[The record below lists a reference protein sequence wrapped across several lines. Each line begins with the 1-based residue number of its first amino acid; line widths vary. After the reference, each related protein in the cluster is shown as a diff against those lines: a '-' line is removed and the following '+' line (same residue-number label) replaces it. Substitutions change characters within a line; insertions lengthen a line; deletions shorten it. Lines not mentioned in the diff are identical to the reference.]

1 MSLFFV
7 RLFVFCAVLAW
18 GSGASAGDPSPLDKQ
33 QEAISLMRVK
43 GHDLQMWKSIAG
55 VYCELELFEPGPEE
69 LAAVADLPRLVELEI
84 HGGKLTPESVRQMK
98 KLAHLTRLSLE
109 DCQFPEGNLA
119 FLKHLTALERLYFC
133 RCKFEGASL
142 SELGSLDSLY
152 YVRISDCVLE
162 DSGNLVFP
170 ADMQRLTRL
179 YVYDTFVNQW
189 SFQQLVGSTYLTSL
203 KFQDAKITDEYLQH
217 LKPGENLERL
227 RVYHQI
233 THSAGQRFKQ
243 QFPEVRF
250 YY

>member
-1 MSLFFV
+1 MSLFFSRFIV
-7 RLFVFCAVLAW
+7 ICAVVSG
-18 GSGASAGDPSPLDKQ
+18 GSVAFAGDPSPFDKQ

-43 GHDLQMWKSIAG
+43 GHDLRMWESIAG

-84 HGGKLTPESVRQMK
+84 HSGKLTQASVRQMG
-98 KLAHLTRLSLE
+98 KLSDLTRLSLE

-119 FLKHLTALERLYFC
+119 FLKHLTSLERLYFS
-133 RCKFEGASL
+133 RCNFEGASL
-142 SELGSLDSLY
+142 SELGSLNRLY

-170 ADMQRLTRL
+170 AEMQRLSRL

-189 SFQQLVGSTYLTSL
+189 SFQQLVGSSYLTSL
-203 KFQDAKITDEYLQH
+203 KFQDAKITDEYLRH
-217 LKPGENLERL
+217 AAPGENLERL
-227 RVYHQI
+227 RVYHKI
-233 THSAGQRFKQ
+233 SHTAGERFKQ
-243 QFPEVRF
+243 SFPQVRF

>member
-7 RLFVFCAVLAW
+7 RLIVICVIVGGGRAAF
-18 GSGASAGDPSPLDKQ
+18 AGDPSPLDKQ
-33 QEAISLMRVK
+33 QQAISLMRVK
-43 GHDLQMWKSIAG
+43 GHDLQVWQSGAETF
-55 VYCELELFEPGPEE
+55 CELELFEPGPEE
-69 LAAVADLPRLVELEI
+69 LSAVAHLPRLVELEI
-84 HGGKLTPESVRQMK
+84 HGGKLTPRSVRQMG
-98 KLAHLTRLSLE
+98 KLEHLTRLSLE

-119 FLKHLTALERLYFC
+119 FLKHLTSLERLYFYQ
-133 RCKFEGASL
+133 CKFEGASL
-142 SELGSLDSLY
+142 SELGSLDRLY

-189 SFQQLVGSTYLTSL
+189 SFQQLVGSNYLTSL
-203 KFQDAKITDEYLQH
+203 KFQGAKITDEYLRYAA
-217 LKPGENLERL
+217 PGENLERL

-233 THSAGQRFKQ
+233 SHTAGERFKQ
-243 QFPEVRF
+243 NFPELRF